1 MSLFD
6 RLISRVAQRLE
17 LKPDNVKY
25 HIKENY
31 RKLSADNKADA
42 LLAARSLG
50 LI

>member
-1 MSLFD
+1 
-6 RLISRVAQRLE
+6 

-31 RKLSADNKADA
+31 RKLNVDNKTDA

-50 LI
+50 LL